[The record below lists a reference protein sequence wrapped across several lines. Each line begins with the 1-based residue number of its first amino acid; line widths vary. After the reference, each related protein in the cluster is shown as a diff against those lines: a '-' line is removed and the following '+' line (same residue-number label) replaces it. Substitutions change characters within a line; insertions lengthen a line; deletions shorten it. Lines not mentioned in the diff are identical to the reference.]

1 MTIGLGQK
9 PYTIRTVIC
18 VVPKIGKTL
27 VIVTREINL
36 SVGLAMALGVLVA
49 LLMLKGVT
57 FSADRPSACQ
67 RH

>member
-1 MTIGLGQK
+1 
-9 PYTIRTVIC
+9 
-18 VVPKIGKTL
+18 VPKIGKTL
-27 VIVTREINL
+27 VIVTPEINL

-49 LLMLKGVT
+49 LLMLKSVS